1 MILQLPVS
9 FFVLSLLGGG
19 VNGELSPQKQAFKC
33 TQVGYILC
41 IFYSLSLS
49 ADPFRREPEVLQ
61 LRNLLLPRQQVLLL
75 LVVLLQDAVQD
86 VLVLHILGVAPG
98 DEVLGLGQQT
108 RARVRPLLLLPLLWS
123 PPRRPPRTLQQTLM
137 GLGGNYRGQ

>member
-1 MILQLPVS
+1 MS
-9 FFVLSLLGGG
+9 FLHRNRHLNALRWD
-19 VNGELSPQKQAFKC
+19 
-33 TQVGYILC
+33 
-41 IFYSLSLS
+41 IFYAFFTLSLSLS

-108 RARVRPLLLLPLLWS
+108 RARVGPLPLPPLLWS
-123 PPRRPPRTLQQTLM
+123 PPG
-137 GLGGNYRGQ
+137 GLPGPCNRH